1 MALPAHASR
10 LERIWHRS
18 YIVICALIFFFLV
31 APIIVIIPLSFNAT
45 PYFTFTNEMLTLDP
59 EGYSLRWYDA
69 LLSSEEWMRSI
80 RNSFII
86 AISSTS
92 LATTLGTIAALGLS
106 RREMPARAAI
116 TAFLISPM
124 IVPLIIT
131 AAALFSF
138 YSRVSGIF
146 DTIFG
151 FNLSDTFLPIIMSH
165 VVLGAPFVVITVTAA
180 LSGFDNQLIRAS
192 QSLGAN
198 QTTTFFKII
207 LPLLLPGIIAGG
219 LFAFITSLDEVV
231 VVLFLAGPEQTP
243 MTVRMFSG
251 LREEISPTILALATI
266 LVMLSIALLTTMEL
280 IRRKTESMRSSG

>member
-1 MALPAHASR
+1 MALPSHASR
-10 LERIWHRS
+10 LERIWH
-18 YIVICALIFFFLV
+18 YTYLVICGLIFFFLV

-45 PYFTFTNEMLTLDP
+45 PYFTFTREMLTLDP
-59 EGYSLRWYDA
+59 AGYSMRWYDA
-69 LLSSEEWMRSI
+69 LLTSDEWLSSI
-80 RNSFII
+80 RNSFFI
-86 AISSTS
+86 AISATII
-92 LATTLGTIAALGLS
+92 ATTLGTLAALGLS

-131 AAALFSF
+131 AAALFAF
-138 YSRVSGIF
+138 YARV
-146 DTIFG
+146 
-151 FNLSDTFLPIIMSH
+151 NLSQTFFSIIMSH

-192 QSLGAN
+192 QSMGAN
-198 QTTTFFKII
+198 QVTTFFKVI

-251 LREEISPTILALATI
+251 LREEISPTILALASI
-266 LVMLSIALLTTMEL
+266 LVAMSIGLLTTMEL
-280 IRRKTESMRSSG
+280 LRRRSEAHRTGRG